1 MSKEM
6 TSTAAERLAVAVLEP
21 VRADGRNIES
31 AHWTAAL
38 EALWNIGKA
47 ASECA
52 GEHPRRSQRLHDTAS
67 HLYGQLCVAQSKQRV
82 MPCPV
87 LR

>member
-1 MSKEM
+1 MAKEM
-6 TSTAAERLAVAVLEP
+6 TSTAAEKLSMAVLVP

-31 AHWTAAL
+31 AHWSAAL
-38 EALWNIGKA
+38 EALWNIGTA

-52 GEHPRRSQRLHDTAS
+52 NTHPRRSKWMHETAE
-67 HLYGQLCVAQSKQRV
+67 HLRGQLCVAQSKQRV
-82 MPCPV
+82 MPCPA